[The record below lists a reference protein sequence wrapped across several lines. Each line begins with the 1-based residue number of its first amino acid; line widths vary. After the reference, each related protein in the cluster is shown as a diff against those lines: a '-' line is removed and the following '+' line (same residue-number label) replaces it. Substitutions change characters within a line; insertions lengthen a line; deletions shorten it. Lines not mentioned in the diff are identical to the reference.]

1 MASAL
6 FSREVK
12 MRNWLRSP
20 LALLILAGLFLVALI
35 AYHQR
40 AQKAVLVTFEG
51 PWAFA
56 PDPNDAN
63 HVFAFAPK
71 TKSHHDLVVE
81 TGLAPS
87 QTRQAASL
95 PAGIYELALPT
106 VARSSKPNID
116 ANVLQA
122 KIDAQG
128 VQHALSA
135 SDRYAIRLP
144 KPEAYVASSTERSRA
159 GSAYPPAASTEKDYG
174 ITVSLRYRVRSF
186 SGFRLAGRP
195 DDNGDFSPFPV
206 ETSIIS
212 FAIQPLPG
220 HMMDACN
227 LHAREAF
234 RDLAKLVNL
243 KLFVDFPD
251 DPSACRAKDPQKP
264 PA

>member
-6 FSREVK
+6 FYEGE

-20 LALLILAGLFLVALI
+20 LALLILAGPFLMALT
-35 AYHQR
+35 AYHQH
-40 AQKAVLVTFEG
+40 AQKVVLVTFEG

-87 QTRQAASL
+87 QQRQAASL
-95 PAGIYELALPT
+95 PAGIYELALPS
-106 VARSSKPNID
+106 AGRSTKPDID
-116 ANVLQA
+116 ANVLQT

-159 GSAYPPAASTEKDYG
+159 GSVYPPAASTEKDYVV
-174 ITVSLRYRVRSF
+174 TVSLRYRVATLN
-186 SGFRLAGRP
+186 GFRFAGKP
-195 DDNGDFSPFPV
+195 DDNTAFNPLSMETPV
-206 ETSIIS
+206 IN

-220 HMMDACN
+220 HMMDSCN

-234 RDLAKLVNL
+234 RDLAKLVNI

-251 DPSACRAKDPQKP
+251 DPSACRAQDPKKP